1 MADTATLST
10 RLTPEQTAYLLQGIH
25 PSRVSR
31 DPKGFA
37 HVEAW
42 EIRRTLVR
50 VFGHGGWSTDL
61 QDMTLVKE
69 VEHPAGERS
78 RWTVIYRATV
88 VLTVRAADGSELC
101 RYHGTAIGEA
111 VNQPSLPDAH
121 DMALKSAD
129 SQALKR
135 AAVNLGDQFGL
146 SLYNDG
152 ATEPVVKRT
161 LAAPAPAPEARP
173 IPAAP
178 ESAPKPVA
186 PAPKPKP
193 PALRNPA
200 PAPYDHAK
208 FYALVDGCRQAAAEA
223 TDPEVV
229 RGLYRKAG
237 EQGLLGVPVR
247 VPNAGEMPLQ
257 NFLTARGA
265 QLAAARTAVPA

>member
-1 MADTATLST
+1 MADTATPPSL
-10 RLTPEQTAYLLQGIH
+10 LTPEQTAYLLQGIH

-42 EIRRTLVR
+42 EIRRTLIR

-69 VEHPAGERS
+69 VEQTAGDRS

-88 VLTVRAADGSELC
+88 VLTVRTADGRELC

-161 LAAPAPAPEARP
+161 LASPPPETRP
-173 IPAAP
+173 LQAV
-178 ESAPKPVA
+178 PV
-186 PAPKPKP
+186 PAPKSPT
-193 PALRNPA
+193 PA
-200 PAPYDHAK
+200 PQQAAPAEYDSTK
-208 FYALVDGCRQAAAEA
+208 FYALVEGCRQAAAEA